1 MPPEPGGEGR
11 EDWYG
16 AIPLGTK
23 QNWGLGVVKR
33 GGWRKDDLFHFLNL
47 KDLFFLFGTKKSVVT
62 FRRFF
67 IREKVMAFLRLVSLE
82 VLSCGPFNVNVK
94 SIDV

>member
-47 KDLFFLFGTKKSVVT
+47 KDLFFFVWDKKICSHFSSIFHKGKSDGFSSVG
-62 FRRFF
+62 FAGS
-67 IREKVMAFLRLVSLE
+67 IELRALQCQCE
-82 VLSCGPFNVNVK
+82 
-94 SIDV
+94 IH